1 MLSAR
6 VLLRFLPVR
15 FSSPQRHAQ
24 LRTRGI
30 QRPAG
35 PVRAPKGAAPA
46 RPIGR
51 PGRPPPVGACVRL
64 LGQCMKLCMTLCPP
78 PPPPSRTDWTRLVPP
93 SVLTGHVSFLLAGPP
108 GGHLA
113 REALATQGPQRGA
126 AQGPCGQGRGGR
138 RGRGAH
144 RRQGR
149 PALRGGREA
158 AAGAQ
163 GRERGVE
170 PEPPGAPGACPC
182 VQLVRQEG
190 RDVSG

>member
-93 SVLTGHVSFLLAGPP
+93 SVLTGHVPRCAAPAAAPAGLRRARASLRAQVEAEEGLSPHEVVIASHFGAPAGPP
-108 GGHLA
+108 
-113 REALATQGPQRGA
+113 PD
-126 AQGPCGQGRGGR
+126 P
-138 RGRGAH
+138 
-144 RRQGR
+144 
-149 PALRGGREA
+149 PAFIRNA
-158 AAGAQ
+158 
-163 GRERGVE
+163 
-170 PEPPGAPGACPC
+170 
-182 VQLVRQEG
+182 
-190 RDVSG
+190 SSS